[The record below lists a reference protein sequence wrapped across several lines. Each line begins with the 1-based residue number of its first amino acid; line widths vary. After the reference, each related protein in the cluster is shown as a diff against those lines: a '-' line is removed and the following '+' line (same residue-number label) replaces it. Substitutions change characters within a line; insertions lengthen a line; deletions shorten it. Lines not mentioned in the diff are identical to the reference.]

1 MEKYFITIGRQIG
14 SGGKKIGSIL
24 SERFRIPI
32 YDKKLIKMASE
43 ESGLG
48 KDIFEKAD
56 EKNARNNIFSSLLE
70 CLKSPSICSGDFYDN
85 YINNDSLFKI
95 QSDVIRSLAGKESC
109 IFVGRCADYI
119 LRDSERCINIF
130 ITADYPDRIKRL
142 VETENITEKEAAELI
157 ERTDKKR
164 AAYYN
169 YYSMKTWGAAS
180 SYHLCMN
187 SSMLGDEATADF
199 IERFIREKLGLQ

>member
-1 MEKYFITIGRQIG
+1 MRKVKIILPILFLFTGILLYLQFGRDVEVISTTSTTSDQFYEQG
-14 SGGKKIGSIL
+14 MTVVAN
-24 SERFRIPI
+24 
-32 YDKKLIKMASE
+32 KLIIPDKVAFAENLLDRTRRNDFKEVLFSYDV
-43 ESGLG
+43 LG
-48 KDIFEKAD
+48 
-56 EKNARNNIFSSLLE
+56 
-70 CLKSPSICSGDFYDN
+70 
-85 YINNDSLFKI
+85 
-95 QSDVIRSLAGKESC
+95 
-109 IFVGRCADYI
+109 
-119 LRDSERCINIF
+119 
-130 ITADYPDRIKRL
+130 YPDRIKRL